1 MRTPRPIGW
10 CHKIILKMSLWETS
24 SVLLLVLIG
33 CFGVGSPSNVHNVLP
48 KGSAT
53 PLNVDPKLDCAIKE
67 LAWEYAKKLLPQ
79 QGSFQS
85 AYDALGLKECGVS
98 LSRGPR
104 YEKRPLLHQ
113 PAIKDD
119 AMEVYVDVNKGS
131 DSNAGTLDS
140 PLKTVFAAV
149 KLLRFRRSDT
159 RQQAIIYLRQGT
171 YFLADTIRLGP
182 EDSNLVVTAYKNE
195 KVVVSGGKEYKFT
208 GLWNEIVNKMGPIL
222 AGVSAIYDSD
232 VSPGESN
239 DGKAWYY
246 GKVSSPQECQTACEK
261 NSSCFAFT
269 YHDSTTG
276 AYSNM
281 CYFRVDGLWAPYN
294 QTGHYSGKKQQ
305 ILMANLSGQDPIPFT
320 TLFINGRRAIR
331 ARYPDANPETMGLHT
346 NPTGYVSVVDQW
358 LPSKTYPPAT
368 EIHVQSPELS
378 GTAFPY
384 FEMGVG
390 GPVSMFVPPESYW
403 GLKSPRGGSA
413 MTYRVPGGIQY
424 SKNEWFAY
432 RDWSNPQDG
441 VVHMFQGEH
450 WGNWQFQLNGRD
462 SKKFEVTWT
471 YGGFQ
476 EGRGLFFGAEWYVE
490 NIFEELDAPG
500 EWFYNDKERTLYFFP
515 NGTAPEEGI
524 GTVLDRLFQIV
535 GSRDNPVFNIS
546 VMGLTF
552 AHTATT
558 FLRDYEVP
566 SGGDW
571 AIHRGGAVFVEGV
584 DGFLIQNCLFDAPGG
599 NGLFLSNYV
608 RNAIVEGNEFIYT
621 GDSAIAAIGSAELID
636 GTDGNQP
643 RGTVITG
650 NLMHEIGIFGKQTA
664 GYVQSLACQTNVTGN
679 VIFNGPRAGINF
691 NDGFGGGNL
700 VKNNLIFNMVRET
713 EDHGTFNSW
722 DRLPYLTD
730 VRNGT
735 PSLFPAQNNMTRNFF
750 INNYHSAWPID
761 HDDGSCYYYDTFNYL
776 VYGGSKNYLGH
787 SKITKYNFFVYPS
800 PYCALSAGAK
810 TGQEASGWGEEWTDN
825 TCVVGSCAT
834 VYDFTSCTAGHN
846 TGLVPY
852 TANNTFYTPYKRAYV
867 DCGGT
872 NTSFEAWQNRSYDVG
887 SVVLGPLDTKTIIEF
902 GRQLLGL

>member
-1 MRTPRPIGW
+1 MRQETKKMFIFCAVVAVSIAVATADPLPR
-10 CHKIILKMSLWETS
+10 
-24 SVLLLVLIG
+24 V
-33 CFGVGSPSNVHNVLP
+33 
-48 KGSAT
+48 SAT

-85 AYDALGLKECGVS
+85 AYDALSLKECGVS

-182 EDSNLVVTAYKNE
+182 EDSNLVVTAYKSE

-208 GLWNEIVNKMGPIL
+208 GLWKEYVNRMGPIL
-222 AGVSAIYDSD
+222 AGVNAIYDSA

-239 DGKAWYY
+239 GKAWYY

-269 YHDSTTG
+269 YHDNTTG

-346 NPTGYVSVVDQW
+346 NPTGYVPTADKY
-358 LPSKTYPPAT
+358 LPPPTFPPAK
-368 EIHVQSPELS
+368 EIHVESPERN
-378 GTAFPY
+378 GTHFPQ
-384 FEMGVG
+384 FQIGVG

-403 GLKSPRGGSA
+403 GTKNPSGGGGS
-413 MTYRVPGGIQY
+413 TYKVPSGIQY
-424 SKNEWFAY
+424 SKNERFAY
-432 RDWSNPQDG
+432 RNWLNPQDG
-441 VVHMFQGEH
+441 VVHMYQGPH
-450 WGNWQFQLNGRD
+450 WGNWQFRIAERDAEMFQLL
-462 SKKFEVTWT
+462 WT

-476 EGRGLFFGAEWYVE
+476 EARGSTSGAEWYVE

-524 GTVLDRLFQIV
+524 GTVLDQLFEFVDSEDI
-535 GSRDNPVFNIS
+535 I

-558 FLRDYEVP
+558 FFKDYEVP

-608 RNAIVEGNEFIYT
+608 RNAIVEGNEFIYM

-664 GYVQSLACQTNVTGN
+664 GYVQSLACQTNFTGN

-713 EDHGTFNSW
+713 GDHGDFNSW
-722 DRLPYLTD
+722 DRQPYLTE
-730 VRNGT
+730 VKNGT
-735 PSLFPAQNNMTRNFF
+735 PSLTPAQSNMTRNFF
-750 INNYHSAWPID
+750 INNYHSTWPID

-776 VYGGSKNYLGH
+776 IYGGYKNYLGH
-787 SKITKYNFFVYPS
+787 TKIVQSNVYIYPDALHS
-800 PYCALSAGAK
+800 LDESRKAKAFLSRPFCANSDGAS
-810 TGQEASGWGEEWTDN
+810 TGEYPSGWGEVWTNN
-825 TCVVGSCAT
+825 TCAIGNPI
-834 VYDFTSCTAGHN
+834 VYEYDSCTTTGSN
-846 TGLVPY
+846 KGLVPF
-852 TANNTFYTPYKRAYV
+852 TANNTFYAPTKLLIIQ
-867 DCGGT
+867 CGGKNLT
-872 NTSFEAWQNRSYDVG
+872 FADWQKEGYDLG
-887 SVVLGPLDTKTIIEF
+887 SVVNDPVDTDTIIQW